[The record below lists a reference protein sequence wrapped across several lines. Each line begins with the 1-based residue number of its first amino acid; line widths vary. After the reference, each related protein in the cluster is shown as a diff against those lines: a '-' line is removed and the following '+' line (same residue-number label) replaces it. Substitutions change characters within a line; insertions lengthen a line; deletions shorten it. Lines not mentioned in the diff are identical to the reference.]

1 MAEKKQFKAESK
13 RLLDLMINSI
23 YTHKEIFLRELI
35 SNASDATDK
44 LYYKALTEN
53 ISEINKSDLT
63 IDLAFDKENRT
74 LTVTDHGIGM
84 NKEELEEHLGT
95 IANSG
100 SFKFKNETESD
111 DIDIIG
117 QFGVGF
123 YYNSLG
129 LLSDAG
135 HNLGDV
141 ASLILAMLAFRL
153 EKIHSNSR
161 YTYGY
166 KKSTI
171 LVSLLNAVI
180 LLVAVGIIIAE
191 SIDKLFYPVAVDG
204 SAIAWTAGVG
214 VVINALT
221 AWLFMKDKDKDL
233 NVKGAYLHMA
243 ADALVSIGVVASGI
257 IIMYTGWSI
266 VDPIIGLGIA
276 VVIVISTWGLLRD
289 SLRLSLD
296 CVPVGIDINEIR
308 QIILDQPG
316 VESCHHLHI
325 WALSTT
331 ETALTAH
338 IVIDNMERM
347 EEIKHLIKARLEEA
361 DIHHVTLEFE
371 CEGVP
376 CETENDCF

>member
-1 MAEKKQFKAESK
+1 MEPHHHHEHNHQ
-13 RLLDLMINSI
+13 
-23 YTHKEIFLRELI
+23 LI
-35 SNASDATDK
+35 SLN
-44 LYYKALTEN
+44 KA
-53 ISEINKSDLT
+53 
-63 IDLAFDKENRT
+63 F
-74 LTVTDHGIGM
+74 
-84 NKEELEEHLGT
+84 
-95 IANSG
+95 
-100 SFKFKNETESD
+100 
-111 DIDIIG
+111 IIG
-117 QFGVGF
+117 ITLNIAFVIVEFGVGF

-141 ASLILAMLAFRL
+141 ASLVLAMLAFRL
-153 EKIHSNSR
+153 QKVHPNSR

-191 SIDKLFYPVAVDG
+191 SIDKLFHPVSVDG

-243 ADALVSIGVVASGI
+243 ADALVSVGVVASGI
-257 IIMYTGWSI
+257 IITYTGWSI
-266 VDPIIGLGIA
+266 IDPIIGLGIA
-276 VVIVISTWGLLRD
+276 VVIIVSTWGLLHD

-296 CVPVGIDINEIR
+296 GVPVGIDAQKIQQLIME
-308 QIILDQPG
+308 QPG
-316 VESCHHLHI
+316 VENCHHLHI

-338 IVIDNMERM
+338 IVIDNITQL
-347 EEIKHLIKARLEEA
+347 EEVKQHIKEALEEA
-361 DIHHVTLEFE
+361 GIHYATLEFE
-371 CEGVP
+371 DEKTTCCKECCE
-376 CETENDCF
+376 D